1 MVFCYCM
8 EGPDRQAVWDRR
20 WMKAVMERRS
30 MLHSNSQCLQ
40 QIHPVSSHRTRSV
53 VPQTHIYE
61 PPKKYSTSPLF
72 SLMLGRLRDNWPLC
86 SSSALTMTWMMTT
99 ALVEK
104 YDLLWIPV
112 LVQRL
117 VNWACYL
124 VLAFFN
130 LAWPISVRTNA
141 TLNALL
147 ALLPTPRV
155 GKV

>member
-1 MVFCYCM
+1 
-8 EGPDRQAVWDRR
+8 
-20 WMKAVMERRS
+20 
-30 MLHSNSQCLQ
+30 
-40 QIHPVSSHRTRSV
+40 
-53 VPQTHIYE
+53 
-61 PPKKYSTSPLF
+61 
-72 SLMLGRLRDNWPLC
+72 MLGRLRDNWPLC
-86 SSSALTMTWMMTT
+86 SSLALTMTWMMT

-104 YDLLWIPV
+104 YDLLRIPI

-117 VNWACYL
+117 VNWAYYL

-155 GKV
+155 GNV